1 MQPLADLKV
10 LDLSWHVAGP
20 YCTKLLADYGA
31 DVIKVERPLTG
42 DPSRSYGPFP
52 QDVPHQERSGA
63 FLHLNTNKQSITV
76 NLKDAA
82 GRRII
87 LQLARWADVV
97 VDNFSPGTL
106 AGLGLGHEELAALN
120 PRLVCCSISN
130 FGQTGPYRDWKATEF
145 ILAAMA
151 GFTYITGVQ
160 EREPLKSVDH
170 LQEYQGGAHGAL
182 AIMGSVLRRQE
193 QGAGEVIDVSIF
205 EVAAGSPDRRGTY
218 LSGYAYTGLDGK
230 RESPLGGALPLGMYP
245 CKDGFIN
252 IVVSP
257 PGRWPRFLEMLGRGD
272 LVQELEIRRPGYWA
286 TPQARELVDT
296 LLYPW
301 LLERTKQEVFDAAQR
316 ARIAAAPLNTPT
328 QALAEPHLQA
338 RGYFAQAS
346 HPVAGLLPYTGPSF
360 RMEGEGWMLRSTAPL
375 LGQHN
380 EKVLGGL
387 LGLSAAEL
395 TLLRETGAI

>member
-1 MQPLADLKV
+1 MQPLADLNV
-10 LDLSWHVAGP
+10 LDLTWHVAGP

-31 DVIKVERPLTG
+31 HVVKVERPLTG
-42 DPSRSYGPFP
+42 DPARNYGPFP
-52 QDVPHQERSGA
+52 QDIPHPERSGV
-63 FLHLNTNKQSITV
+63 FLHLNTNKRSVTV
-76 NLKDAA
+76 NLRDPA
-82 GRRII
+82 GQQIV
-87 LQLARWADVV
+87 LGLARWADVV
-97 VDNFSPGTL
+97 VENFSPGTL
-106 AGLGLGHEELAALN
+106 AGLGLGYESLAAVN

-145 ILAAMA
+145 TLAAMA

-160 EREPLKSVDH
+160 EKEPLKSVDH
-170 LQEYQGGAHGAL
+170 LQEYQGGAHGAM
-182 AIMGSVLRRQE
+182 AVMGAVLRQQE
-193 QGAGEVIDVSIF
+193 QGAGEAIDVSIF

-218 LSGYAYTGLDGK
+218 LSAYAYTGLDGK
-230 RESPLGGALPLGMYP
+230 RESPLGGALPLGMFP

-272 LVQELEIRRPGYWA
+272 LVHDPAIRRPGYWA

-301 LLERTKQEVFDAAQR
+301 LVERTKQEVFDAAQR
-316 ARIAAAPLNTPT
+316 ARIAAAPLNTPSQVLT
-328 QALAEPHLQA
+328 EPHLQA
-338 RGYFAQAS
+338 RGYFVRAR
-346 HPVAGLLPYTGPSF
+346 HPVAGVLPYTGPSF
-360 RMEGEGWMLRSTAPL
+360 RMEGAGWKLRSTAPL

-380 EKVLGGL
+380 QEILGGL

-395 TLLRETGAI
+395 AVLRETGAI